1 MIATGAEKW
10 FTPEEIYG
18 VRIGNQWNVFSHGLK
33 EDHARGSKLF
43 SITNRFLAM
52 LKSEQYAAYD
62 DDYIAGS
69 EQEKAD
75 LIERL
80 TAEINNL
87 DARSN
92 HNLSLASVR

>member
-1 MIATGAEKW
+1 MIAPTAVKW

-18 VRIGNQWNVFSHGLK
+18 VQIGNQWNVFSHGLK
-33 EDHARGSKLF
+33 EDHARESKLF

-52 LKSEQYAAYD
+52 LKPEQCDAYD
-62 DDYIAGS
+62 DVYITGS
-69 EQEKAD
+69 EQEKTD

-80 TAEINNL
+80 TAEIKNL

-92 HNLSLASVR
+92 HNL